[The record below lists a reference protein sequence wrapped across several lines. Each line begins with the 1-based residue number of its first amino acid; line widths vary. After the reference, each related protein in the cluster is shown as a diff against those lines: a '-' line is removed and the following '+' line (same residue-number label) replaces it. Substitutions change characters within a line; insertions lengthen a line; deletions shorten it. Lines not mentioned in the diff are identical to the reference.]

1 METTITTTRH
11 YSGYKPKWLT
21 LLRVVLGIIILLKG
35 IFFFMN
41 NTLLM
46 ALLQRTN
53 LAFVGSNAEVWAS
66 VITYFNLLGGV
77 FIATGFFTR
86 FICLLLI
93 PMLVGAVYLNFS
105 LGIGGGAGDLMLSII
120 ALVLLVLFA
129 KLGSGNIS
137 ADEFFRTYTH
147 AGEKD
152 GYTRKFFQ

>member
-1 METTITTTRH
+1 METINKKNTTA
-11 YSGYKPKWLT
+11 YPSKWFT
-21 LLRVVLGIIILLKG
+21 LLRIMLGIIILMKG
-35 IFFFMN
+35 ILFFMD
-41 NTLLM
+41 NTLLV
-46 ALLQRTN
+46 ALFQNSGLE
-53 LAFVGSNAEVWAS
+53 FVNRNMEMWAS

-86 FICLLLI
+86 WICVILI
-93 PMLVGAVYLNFS
+93 PMLIGAVILNFN
-105 LGIGGGAGDLMLSII
+105 LGIESGAGDLILSFVTL
-120 ALVLLVLFA
+120 ALLIVFV